1 MTLDHK
7 LIWFNFW
14 VVYKVAQSNKVVDVL
29 SRYKEHEAVLIEI
42 SSLEILGQLLDK
54 IKKGEMDVA
63 WTKKS
68 LICFTKIRS
77 ICYLSCAYL
86 CIVQIFIAVH
96 VKTWSAHGNRFDMML
111 LERKAGYCKRLC
123 GGLLGLPTK

>member
-54 IKKGEMDVA
+54 IKK
-63 WTKKS
+63 
-68 LICFTKIRS
+68 
-77 ICYLSCAYL
+77 
-86 CIVQIFIAVH
+86 
-96 VKTWSAHGNRFDMML
+96 
-111 LERKAGYCKRLC
+111 
-123 GGLLGLPTK
+123 